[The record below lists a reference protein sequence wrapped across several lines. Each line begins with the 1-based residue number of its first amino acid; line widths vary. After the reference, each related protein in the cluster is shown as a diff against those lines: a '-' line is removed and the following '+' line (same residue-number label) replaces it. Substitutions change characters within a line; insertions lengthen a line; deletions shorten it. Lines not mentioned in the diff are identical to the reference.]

1 MTLEPSESTELAA
14 CEQVIAKGLNH
25 FVQVGNAL
33 IRIRDLKL
41 YRATHATF
49 AAYCKER
56 WDMAKSQAYRAIEAA
71 QVVGVLPIKS
81 EEVRMSPIGGQSLP
95 APASERVVRPLTQLE
110 PAQQPVAYAKAVEAA
125 GGGAPT
131 AKQVQAA
138 VDELK
143 PKRDEFA
150 NALGFETTEE
160 ATEAVEEADQPKKKS
175 PAYRPSNGMQYA
187 RMAITQLEKID
198 PRDTQR
204 TEAFD
209 HVNAWIQ
216 KQN

>member
-1 MTLEPSESTELAA
+1 MTLEPSESSELQA

-56 WDMAKSQAYRAIEAA
+56 WDMAKSQAYRVIEAA

-81 EEVRMSPIGGQSLP
+81 EEVKMSPIGGQSLP

-110 PAQQPVAYAKAVEAA
+110 PYQQPAAYARAVEMAN
-125 GGGAPT
+125 GEAPT

-138 VDELK
+138 VEEVK
-143 PKRDEFA
+143 PRDVGTEFV
-150 NALGFETTEE
+150 NACGFETKEQ
-160 ATEAVEEADQPKKKS
+160 ASEAVKEAEMPK
-175 PAYRPSNGMQYA
+175 PAYGMRYA
-187 RMAITQLEKID
+187 KEAVKLLASIAKND
-198 PRDTQR
+198 KQR
-204 TEAFD
+204 REALD
-209 HVNAWIQ
+209 HVLAWIENQ
-216 KQN
+216 

>member
-1 MTLEPSESTELAA
+1 MTLEPSESTELQA

-25 FVQVGNAL
+25 FVHVGNAL

-56 WDMAKSQAYRAIEAA
+56 WDMAKSQAYRVIEAA

-81 EEVRMSPIGGQSLP
+81 EEVKMSPNGGQSLP

-110 PAQQPVAYAKAVEAA
+110 PERQPAAYARAVEMAN
-125 GGGAPT
+125 GEAPT

-138 VDELK
+138 VEEIK
-143 PKRDEFA
+143 PKDVGTELA
-150 NALGFETTEE
+150 NAMGFETKEE
-160 ATEAVEEADQPKKKS
+160 AVKAVEESEVK
-175 PAYRPSNGMQYA
+175 PAYGMRYA
-187 RMAITQLEKID
+187 KEAVKLLASISKHD
-198 PRDTQR
+198 KQR
-204 TEAFD
+204 REALD
-209 HVNAWIQ
+209 HVLAWIENQ
-216 KQN
+216 